1 MGDDRPYIE
10 RSGELEIL
18 EIPVHWSLD
27 DWPRFGWNI
36 DGGGNVADPAEMR
49 RTWIAEFES
58 ARAEGRHTSF
68 TMHPEVIG
76 RPYRLAEL
84 EQVIEHIA
92 ATDDVWF
99 ARFDDVA
106 EHAAA
111 DLTVGS

>member
-1 MGDDRPYIE
+1 MQQP
-10 RSGELEIL
+10 
-18 EIPVHWSLD
+18 
-27 DWPRFGWNI
+27 I